1 MRESKT
7 PLTEGMATDLSP
19 TMKMVYFIDLGNF
32 LNKKVGMMIYM
43 FSNVGG
49 RKLYHWVK
57 TAGSSDV
64 YANNSEKLESI
75 SSRFM
80 NDETLTKLYK
90 TVNALKEQ
98 ETPSEENDARVKD
111 IMLVFV
117 KINRYIK
124 EQLTQEEKTLFG
136 EIQNTIGTAAS
147 NASKSIEGSIGAS
160 TSQSEPEPEPEQEET
175 PEEPSDEKP
184 KESEEDSFM
193 KKENIEMRIKNIVE
207 EILRKSATN
216 K

>member
-1 MRESKT
+1 M
-7 PLTEGMATDLSP
+7 
-19 TMKMVYFIDLGNF
+19 
-32 LNKKVGMMIYM
+32 
-43 FSNVGG
+43 
-49 RKLYHWVK
+49 
-57 TAGSSDV
+57 
-64 YANNSEKLESI
+64 
-75 SSRFM
+75 
-80 NDETLTKLYK
+80 
-90 TVNALKEQ
+90 
-98 ETPSEENDARVKD
+98 
-111 IMLVFV
+111 
-117 KINRYIK
+117 
-124 EQLTQEEKTLFG
+124 FG

-193 KKENIEMRIKNIVE
+193 KKEDIEMRIKNIVE

>member
-43 FSNVGG
+43 FPNVGG

-80 NDETLTKLYK
+80 NNETLTKLYE
-90 TVNALKEQ
+90 TVNTLKEQ
-98 ETPSEENDARVKD
+98 ETPPEENDARVKD
-111 IMLVFV
+111 ILLVFV

-136 EIQNTIGTAAS
+136 EIQNTIGPAAS

-184 KESEEDSFM
+184 KESEEDSSM